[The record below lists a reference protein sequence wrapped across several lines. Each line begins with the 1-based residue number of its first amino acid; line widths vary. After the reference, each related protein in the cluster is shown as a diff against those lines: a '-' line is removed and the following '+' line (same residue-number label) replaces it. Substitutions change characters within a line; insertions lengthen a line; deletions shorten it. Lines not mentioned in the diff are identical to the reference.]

1 MGLEL
6 LSGENVLQSSLVI
19 GLGLIATGSSLPVG
33 AIWLIL
39 LYSAAGAL
47 YSLVLRFA
55 AHRLLLLGLLDYAVY
70 IAVAV
75 SLL

>member
-1 MGLEL
+1 
-6 LSGENVLQSSLVI
+6 VI

-39 LYSAAGAL
+39 LYSTVGGL
-47 YSLVLRFA
+47 YSAFLRFA
-55 AHRLLLLGLLDYAVY
+55 AYRLLLLGLLGYAVY